1 MGGYHGGPNCELK
14 TADGTGRAV
23 TQIIELD
30 GQGIESWR
38 QQSLQQQT
46 SSNRQ
51 KTPGSGNSEN
61 I

>member
-30 GQGIESWR
+30 GQGIESWFR
-38 QQSLQQQT
+38 QQTYHREIS
-46 SSNRQ
+46 
-51 KTPGSGNSEN
+51 
-61 I
+61 III